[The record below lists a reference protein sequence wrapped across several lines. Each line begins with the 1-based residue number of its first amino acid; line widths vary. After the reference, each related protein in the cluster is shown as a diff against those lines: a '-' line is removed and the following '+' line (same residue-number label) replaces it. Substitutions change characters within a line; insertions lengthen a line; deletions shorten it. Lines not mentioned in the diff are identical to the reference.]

1 MVMMIG
7 EFDFENLFIMDSV
20 KEGGGSISTQ
30 VLFILLL
37 VFVCIVIAN
46 LLVIAF
52 IAKCFFITFLKSFLM
67 LALLRRASF

>member
-20 KEGGGSISTQ
+20 REGGSISTQ

-46 LLVIAF
+46 LLVIVF
-52 IAKCFFITFLKSFLM
+52 IAKFWSLHSLKVVFM
-67 LALLRRASF
+67 LAL

>member
-1 MVMMIG
+1 MTFLGLKVMVMMIG

-52 IAKCFFITFLKSFLM
+52 SAKCFLNYILKKF
-67 LALLRRASF
+67 FF